1 MMKKRLIALAMC
13 AALGLCG
20 IAGLAEVDLQAVMD
34 QFELSEDM
42 MPLTLADLNDIYF
55 LDIDEAD
62 VAQCVA
68 AVHTSG
74 INCDEII
81 LFEATS
87 EEAAG
92 RLRAVLDAR
101 YQAKLDEMENYLPE
115 QYAIIQ
121 QCGVAQSGNFVS
133 MIVSPD
139 AQTLVPLYEESI
151 RE

>member
-1 MMKKRLIALAMC
+1 MMKRSLTLAVCLI
-13 AALGLCG
+13 LCLCCC
-20 IAGLAEVDLQAVMD
+20 IAGLAEVDLQSVMD
-34 QFELSEDM
+34 RFELSEDM

-55 LDIDEAD
+55 LCIDEAD
-62 VAQCVA
+62 VAQCAA

-81 LFEATS
+81 LFEATD

-92 RLRAVLDAR
+92 RLKAILDAR

-115 QYAIIQ
+115 QFAIIQ
-121 QCGVAQSGNFVS
+121 QCGVEQNGNFVS

-139 AQTLVPLYEESI
+139 AQRLVALYEESI
-151 RE
+151 RG